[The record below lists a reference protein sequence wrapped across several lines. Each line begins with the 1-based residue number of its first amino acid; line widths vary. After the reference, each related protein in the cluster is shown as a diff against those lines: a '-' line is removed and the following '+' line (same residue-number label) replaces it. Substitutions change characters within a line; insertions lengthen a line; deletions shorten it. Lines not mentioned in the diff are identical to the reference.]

1 MSGEGVKVIQ
11 AYNNLNAAS
20 SRGMLL
26 LLFVDTTKGFVG
38 INFDYRPRKIFR
50 MEVLFQSTINICII
64 CRIFFLCT
72 DG

>member
-26 LLFVDTTKGFVG
+26 LILLTQ
-38 INFDYRPRKIFR
+38 RKD
-50 MEVLFQSTINICII
+50 L
-64 CRIFFLCT
+64 LA
-72 DG
+72 